1 MSQEG
6 LVKTL
11 EHALFMAR
19 NGKVKAFVGGILF
32 DNGSFAQI
40 AEVPETVVVQ
50 MIGLTSLM
58 LRDVQTLSP
67 VFDYSNLENYCDECG
82 DFVPE

>member
-32 DNGSFAQI
+32 DNGTFAQI
-40 AEVPETVVVQ
+40 AEVPEAHIVE

-67 VFDYSNLENYCDECG
+67 VYDYSNLEKYCEECG
-82 DFVPE
+82 DFVPD